1 MLNIRY
7 LFSNMLFVQITTSPD
22 ALLLVPCEVK
32 IKVCSTSIILKI
44 WLKHLLLIEVQ
55 HLLN

>member
-1 MLNIRY
+1 
-7 LFSNMLFVQITTSPD
+7 MLFVQITTSPD